1 MARSTTPGFDKAFAR
16 TLCDLQVPKVLKFS
30 PNGRQLLY
38 STSLIG
44 GHRKGKNALST
55 IWIASSSEPS
65 SSRQL
70 TSGLYNDTWPRWHP
84 DGNRIAFLSDRAK
97 AGESSAIYILRMD
110 GGDAIPITNAENE
123 EDIDTFLFSPDG
135 KTIAY
140 VSPDE
145 KSEDEKEKSEKDEPD
160 PEVWGEKWDFARL
173 RLVDVESHETK
184 VLVGGDT
191 HVGEFSWS
199 PDGKKVVFMS
209 QENPHIEEAMLTGT
223 TISTVDVE
231 TGEVTELCKIMN
243 EPYDLTWAPDGQV
256 YFITGVPADKDT
268 GGRAVY
274 RTDPKADTRD
284 FVKVAC
290 GVDDD
295 AGGLHVVGGK
305 VLVNRQVRFVD
316 AISEIEGDDLFD
328 EKKEFWVYDVFV
340 NQETGTSTLAA
351 SLSDAGTPYDI
362 FVIESGKEKIKISN
376 HGKPLAD
383 RSLGSSTVLTCR
395 STDDEVELDGLYFTP
410 SSKAN
415 SDTTSTKPLP
425 TFVLIH
431 GGPTSRDTDTFD
443 TTCFN
448 WAPYILSKGY
458 GILLPQYRGSSGRGE
473 KFASYSMGG
482 QGKYDYADVVAITD
496 NAIKKGF
503 ADPKK
508 LIVGGWSQGGLLT
521 YLCSVRN
528 GLHGLGWRF
537 NAAIAGAG
545 VCDIESLALS
555 ADLGS
560 TYEIELA
567 GGNTIWTL
575 NRDDT
580 RNRQG
585 SALWEVA
592 SAVKH
597 TKETGEMVIPPML
610 IFHGDKDERC
620 PFSQAEGFRRAL
632 RHWGLKCEF
641 VKFPGEGHGIEQQ
654 RFWFDMFE
662 RIGRWCDTY
671 IGDGVDE
678 HEMKLP
684 ETITHMAIMP
694 HPLLQTEADHSAPV
708 VLPPPNA
715 TSLTPKERNPIYL
728 RSFLRYAIGAAA
740 TSTNEALALRVMKH
754 DPVFNTYTLIPMKN
768 SRLKKPGDL
777 EVVVITAAE
786 MKKMPDRWGGKITK
800 DTTTRTGPSLAE
812 FPGSVPEFGE
822 VKDVGLEVLAW
833 RVFGSEDKVF
843 MDTDGFGLPGV
854 SGMIQAWFE
863 RI

>member
-1 MARSTTPGFDKAFAR
+1 MNQSTTPGFDKAFAQ
-16 TLCDLQVPKVLKFS
+16 TLCDLQVPKVIKFS
-30 PNGRQLLY
+30 PNGRQILY

-44 GHRKGKNALST
+44 GHRKGKTALST
-55 IWIASSSEPS
+55 LWIASSTEPN

-70 TSGLYNDTWPRWHP
+70 TSGLYNDTEPKWHP

-97 AGESSAIYILRMD
+97 VGESSAIYMLRMD
-110 GGDAIPITNAENE
+110 GGDAIPITDVENG
-123 EDIDTFLFSPDG
+123 EDIESFLFSPDG

-145 KSEDEKEKSEKDEPD
+145 KLEEEKEKSEKDEPD

-173 RLVDVESHETK
+173 RLVNVESHETK
-184 VLVGGDT
+184 VLVGRET
-191 HVGEFSWS
+191 HIGEFCWS
-199 PDGKKVVFMS
+199 PDGKKIAFMS
-209 QENPHIEEAMLTGT
+209 TENPHIEEAMLTGT

-256 YFITGVPADKDT
+256 YFITGVPADKDS

-274 RTDPKADTRD
+274 KTDPKADTGD
-284 FVKVAC
+284 FAKVAC

-295 AGGLHVVGGK
+295 AGGLHVVGDK
-305 VLVNRQVRFVD
+305 VLVNRQVRLVD
-316 AISEIEGDDLFD
+316 VISELGGDDLFD
-328 EKKEFWVYDVFV
+328 EEKEFWVYDIFI
-340 NQETGTSTLAA
+340 NPETGTSTLAA
-351 SLSDAGTPYDI
+351 SLSDVGTPYDI
-362 FVIESGKEKIKISN
+362 FVIEKGKEKIKISN
-376 HGKPLAD
+376 HGKPLTD
-383 RSLGSSTVLTCR
+383 RSLGSCTVLTCR
-395 STDDEVELDGLYFTP
+395 STDDEVELDGLYLTP
-410 SSKAN
+410 TSKAN
-415 SDTTSTKPLP
+415 SNKTPAEPLP

-545 VCDIESLALS
+545 VCDIESLALT

-567 GGNTIWTL
+567 GGDTIWTL

-585 SALWEVA
+585 SALWEVS
-592 SAVKH
+592 SAMSDVR
-597 TKETGEMVIPPML
+597 
-610 IFHGDKDERC
+610 FH
-620 PFSQAEGFRRAL
+620 RR
-632 RHWGLKCEF
+632 R
-641 VKFPGEGHGIEQQ
+641 
-654 RFWFDMFE
+654 
-662 RIGRWCDTY
+662 
-671 IGDGVDE
+671 
-678 HEMKLP
+678 
-684 ETITHMAIMP
+684 
-694 HPLLQTEADHSAPV
+694 
-708 VLPPPNA
+708 
-715 TSLTPKERNPIYL
+715 
-728 RSFLRYAIGAAA
+728 
-740 TSTNEALALRVMKH
+740 
-754 DPVFNTYTLIPMKN
+754 
-768 SRLKKPGDL
+768 
-777 EVVVITAAE
+777 
-786 MKKMPDRWGGKITK
+786 
-800 DTTTRTGPSLAE
+800 
-812 FPGSVPEFGE
+812 
-822 VKDVGLEVLAW
+822 
-833 RVFGSEDKVF
+833 
-843 MDTDGFGLPGV
+843 GFGG
-854 SGMIQAWFE
+854 
-863 RI
+863 R

>member
-1 MARSTTPGFDKAFAR
+1 MAQSTTPGFDKAFAQ
-16 TLCDLQVPKVLKFS
+16 TLCDLQVPKVLRFS

-55 IWIASSSEPS
+55 IWIASSSEPN

-70 TSGLYNDTWPRWHP
+70 TSGLYNDTWPKWHP

-110 GGDAIPITNAENE
+110 GGDAIPITDAENE
-123 EDIDTFLFSPDG
+123 EDIETFLFSPDG

-145 KSEDEKEKSEKDEPD
+145 KSEEQKEKSEKDEPD

-191 HVGEFSWS
+191 HISELFWS
-199 PDGKKVVFMS
+199 PDGKKIAFMS
-209 QENPHIEEAMLTGT
+209 QQNPHIEEAMLTGT

-274 RTDPKADTRD
+274 KTDPKADTRD
-284 FVKVAC
+284 LVKVAC

-316 AISEIEGDDLFD
+316 VISELEGDDLFD
-328 EKKEFWVYDVFV
+328 EKKEFWVYDVFI
-340 NQETGTSTLAA
+340 NPETGTSTLAA
-351 SLSDAGTPYDI
+351 SLSDVGTPYDI

-376 HGKPLAD
+376 HGNPLAD
-383 RSLGSSTVLTCR
+383 RSLGSSAVLTCR

-415 SDTTSTKPLP
+415 PDTTPTEPLP

-610 IFHGDKDERC
+610 IFHGDKDER
-620 PFSQAEGFRRAL
+620 S
-632 RHWGLKCEF
+632 
-641 VKFPGEGHGIEQQ
+641 
-654 RFWFDMFE
+654 
-662 RIGRWCDTY
+662 
-671 IGDGVDE
+671 
-678 HEMKLP
+678 
-684 ETITHMAIMP
+684 IMP

-715 TSLTPKERNPIYL
+715 TSLTSKERNPIYL

-812 FPGSVPEFGE
+812 FPGSVPEFAE